1 MPPTRCVPHPEAM
14 PSLRNRTTTDRSS
27 RLRTGANERAATM
40 VEYALIVALVLV
52 PLGFGVQYL
61 QGSADDQFHTVAN
74 GVARADL
81 ETATTV
87 LDGATTSTTAAPTT
101 TSTTTSTTTTS
112 TTTTVKPTTT
122 TTTTTTIKPTTT
134 TTSTTTTTT
143 TPKATKSSSTMAQ
156 ATATASSKSK
166 WQADTTVT
174 IKDNLGVPVVGAT
187 VTVSVRTLVNGAWI
201 TTSTQAVT
209 GPGGA
214 VSVTASNLNR
224 TGKDT
229 VDQVQF
235 VVTGVSAAGLTW
247 DGTGSNSTV
256 SKP

>member
-122 TTTTTTIKPTTT
+122 TTTTT
-134 TTSTTTTTT
+134 
-143 TPKATKSSSTMAQ
+143 PKATKSSSTMAQ